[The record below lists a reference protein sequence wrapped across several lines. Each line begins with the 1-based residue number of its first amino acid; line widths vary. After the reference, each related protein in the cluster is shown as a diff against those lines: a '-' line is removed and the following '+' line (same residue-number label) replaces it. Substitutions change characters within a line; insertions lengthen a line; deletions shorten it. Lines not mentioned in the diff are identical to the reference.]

1 MTGSEGGG
9 GTGEQKNIL
18 AGSGSIYL
26 EQHADNPV
34 HWRPWGEA
42 AFLLARE
49 KDKPLLVSIGYST
62 CHWCHVMAHESF
74 EDDTA
79 AAVMN
84 RALVSVKVD
93 REQHPGVDAIY
104 MEAAV
109 TLNGS
114 GGWPLNVFIDH
125 EGRPFLAVTY
135 LPKDRWTGLI
145 QEVSRLWREDRGRIH
160 RIADSLTAHLTE
172 ERSAPGGS
180 PAELP
185 ELLRESLR
193 RQFDAE
199 NPGFVQGGGR
209 GGSMKFPP
217 SQSIDWL
224 LEHGGQEGRGTALEI
239 LTAMMDSG
247 LHDRVGGGFHRYSTD
262 AAWRVP
268 HFEKMTYD
276 NAQLMGL
283 YARAAALIS
292 AVPPLGPSASSSL
305 SAASNPSSS
314 PSAALPPA
322 APLSP
327 QAPSSSSPPAAPS
340 APSAASAELAADLL
354 AAARGT
360 ADWFLRE
367 MRVSSPEGEFLGYAA
382 AADADDPLGE
392 GTYFA
397 WPPDEL
403 AEVLGPEDGA
413 WLAER
418 WNLSGE
424 GRLPAGNYEPVAAWI
439 PHPRGASSYPE
450 ACRRASDTP
459 RETALT
465 AKLRAAREHRPPPI
479 RDPKVLTDQNALL
492 LEGFVRLARY
502 AGDTPAYREAAR
514 ELADLLVKR
523 NTAEAQPGT
532 GELRSRVRRTQGIA
546 PYITDYAY
554 LAMALT
560 GAYSLLG
567 NPAYIHAAEAAAEEA
582 VKTLGT
588 GSGAYYAAEAGEF
601 GLFKRPVED
610 FDGPA
615 PAGQHALGIAF
626 ARLYTVTGNPR
637 WKNRVED
644 LLTARAA
651 TAKHAPSGTP
661 TLIRLAS
668 IHHNPCSMVIAGP
681 EDHPR
686 TRSLTQLIRSRTGP
700 DIMVIPADESARRD
714 TLNTITGPAGV
725 SRNNS
730 GAAPSPAAWAELKGR
745 IGLKEPQLMVCSEG
759 RCLLP
764 AFTDDEA
771 LRRLEEIQTQ
781 RRIQ

>member
-1 MTGSEGGG
+1 MMGSEGGG

-145 QEVSRLWREDRGRIH
+145 QEVSRLWREQRGRIH

-199 NPGFVQGGGR
+199 NPGFVQGVGR

-224 LEHGGQEGRGTALEI
+224 LEHGGQEGRRTALEI

-292 AVPPLGPSASSSL
+292 AVPPLGPSAASS
-305 SAASNPSSS
+305 PSSS
-314 PSAALPPA
+314 
-322 APLSP
+322 
-327 QAPSSSSPPAAPS
+327 
-340 APSAASAELAADLL
+340 SAELAADLL

-392 GTYFA
+392 GTFFA

-403 AEVLGPEDGA
+403 TEVLGPEDGA

-424 GRLPAGNYEPVAAWI
+424 GRLPAENYEPVAAWI

-450 ACRRASDTP
+450 AYRRASDAP

-502 AGDTPAYREAAR
+502 AGDAPAYREAAR

-523 NTAEAQPGT
+523 NTAEAESGT
-532 GELRSRVRRTQGIA
+532 GELRSRVRRTEGIA

-567 NPAYIHAAEAAAEEA
+567 NPAYIHAAEAAAEDA

-637 WKNRVED
+637 WKNRAED

-651 TAKHAPSGTP
+651 TARHAPSGTP

-725 SRNNS
+725 SGNNS

-745 IGLKEPQLMVCSEG
+745 IGLKEPQLMVCLEG

>member
-1 MTGSEGGG
+1 MMGSEGGG

-84 RALVSVKVD
+84 RALVPVKVD

-145 QEVSRLWREDRGRIH
+145 QEVSRLWREQRGRIH

-224 LEHGGQEGRGTALEI
+224 LEHGGQEGRRTALEI

-292 AVPPLGPSASSSL
+292 AVPPLGPSASSS
-305 SAASNPSSS
+305 
-314 PSAALPPA
+314 PSA
-322 APLSP
+322 S
-327 QAPSSSSPPAAPS
+327 
-340 APSAASAELAADLL
+340 SAELAADLL

-392 GTYFA
+392 GTFFA

-403 AEVLGPEDGA
+403 TEVLGPEDGA

-424 GRLPAGNYEPVAAWI
+424 GRLPAENYEPVAAWI

-450 ACRRASDTP
+450 AYRRASDAP

-502 AGDTPAYREAAR
+502 AGDAPAYREAAR

-523 NTAEAQPGT
+523 NTAEAESGT
-532 GELRSRVRRTQGIA
+532 GELRSRVRRTEGIA

-554 LAMALT
+554 LAMTLT

-567 NPAYIHAAEAAAEEA
+567 NPAYIHAAEAAAEDA

-601 GLFKRPVED
+601 GLFKRPLED

-637 WKNRVED
+637 WKNRAED

-651 TAKHAPSGTP
+651 TAGHAPSGTP

-725 SRNNS
+725 SGNNS

-745 IGLKEPQLMVCSEG
+745 IGLKEPQLMVCLEG

>member
-1 MTGSEGGG
+1 MIGREGGG
-9 GTGEQKNIL
+9 GTGEKKNIL
-18 AGSGSIYL
+18 AGTGSIYL

-104 MEAAV
+104 MEAAGAL
-109 TLNGS
+109 TGS

-172 ERSAPGGS
+172 ERFTSGGS

-185 ELLRESLR
+185 ELLRESLK

-199 NPGFVQGGGR
+199 NPGFVQDGGR

-224 LEHGGQEGRGTALEI
+224 LEHGDDEGRRTALAI

-292 AVPPLGPSASSSL
+292 AEPPLASSALSPSL
-305 SAASNPSSS
+305 SPSPSSS
-314 PSAALPPA
+314 PSP
-322 APLSP
+322 
-327 QAPSSSSPPAAPS
+327 
-340 APSAASAELAADLL
+340 ELAAALL
-354 AAARGT
+354 AAARGV

-392 GTYFA
+392 GAYFA

-424 GRLPAGNYEPVAAWI
+424 GRLPKGNYEPVPGWI
-439 PHPRGASSYPE
+439 PHPRGASGSPE
-450 ACRRASDTP
+450 SRRRAPDTR
-459 RETALT
+459 RETALIE
-465 AKLRAAREHRPPPI
+465 KLRAAREHRPPPI
-479 RDPKVLTDQNALL
+479 RDHKVLTDQNALV
-492 LEGFVRLARY
+492 LEGFTRLARY
-502 AGDTPAYREAAR
+502 AVDARTAGHGRSGTTASNPDSGLDPGTPALTYREAAR
-514 ELADLLVKR
+514 ELAALLVER
-523 NTAEAQPGT
+523 NTAEAESGT
-532 GELRSRVRRTQGIA
+532 GELRPRVRRTEGIA

-567 NPAYIHAAEAAAEEA
+567 NPVYVHAAEAAAEEA

-601 GLFKRPVED
+601 GLFKRPLED

-626 ARLYTVTGNPR
+626 ARLYTITGNPR
-637 WKNRVED
+637 WKNRLED
-644 LLTARAA
+644 LLTARAPA
-651 TAKHAPSGTP
+651 AEHAPSGSP

-686 TRSLTQLIRSRTGP
+686 TRSLTQLVRGRTGP

-714 TLNTITGPAGV
+714 ALSGRAGG
-725 SRNNS
+725 SGHNS
-730 GAAPSPAAWAELKGR
+730 GDPPSRVSGGISGVAAWAELQGR
-745 IGLKEPQLMVCSEG
+745 IGLKEPRLLVCSEG

-771 LRRLEEIQTQ
+771 LRRLEEIQPH